1 MRPDRQWLFLFVV
14 VLVGVLVYALSP
26 LLNVFLFF
34 FRQGIN
40 LILAIPQLVWWLI
53 GGAILTFWGL
63 HLLVQLRKSALLP
76 GVPEPQPAR
85 QSRGHLSELRKSLYE
100 ADSGSY
106 SQDRVRQHLST
117 LAIDLISL
125 RLDMSEEEARKL
137 YFRADWTEDQIVKA
151 YLYKEREMATKNRGR
166 LPRWFKKSQPSVF
179 LKETGQVL
187 NRLDHYSH
195 SPNGGKFGHPND
207 SD

>member
-1 MRPDRQWLFLFVV
+1 MRPDRHWLFLFAA
-14 VLVGVLVYALSP
+14 VLVGVLIYALSP
-26 LLNVFLFF
+26 LLNVFHFF

-40 LILAIPQLVWWLI
+40 LILAVPQLVWWLI

-63 HLLVQLRKSALLP
+63 HLLVQLGKSGLP

-85 QSRGHLSELRKSLYE
+85 QSQGHLSELRKSLYE
-100 ADSGSY
+100 ADSGIY
-106 SQDRVRQHLST
+106 SQDRIRQILST

-125 RLDMSEEEARKL
+125 RLDISQEEAREL
-137 YFRADWTEDQIVKA
+137 YFRADWTEDEIVKA
-151 YLYKEREMATKNRGR
+151 YFNEGKDTTAKNRSR
-166 LPRWFKKSQPSVF
+166 LPRWFKKSQPSLF
-179 LKETGQVL
+179 LKETGQIL

-195 SPNGGKFGHPND
+195 SPNGGKLGHPND